1 MQCEHTM
8 TRSTLRTEIYYYS
21 LLVSIKKF
29 SSLLDWF
36 PISRWRAFF
45 LSLSRSQSC
54 SFARSLFL
62 FLSHIHTFFRSLYNS
77 YILSLIFY
85 FNRSVFF
92 SLSFIFLLFVFRCP
106 DVVTFYCPLFFFVP
120 FNSSPAWTIP
130 PFPLRPPSFVQR
142 NEHTH
147 LYYLYYLY
155 VYIYIYFYIV
165 IIHTQT
171 KPFPIRL
178 ECSISLSLL
187 LFTGSIFPFF
197 SVRLLSSVCSVLLLF
212 FSVCIYLYVCI
223 VCI

>member
-45 LSLSRSQSC
+45 LSLSCSQSC

-92 SLSFIFLLFVFRCP
+92 SLSLFFFSSSFAVPTWLLSIVHCSFSFLLILRPPERFLLFLSV
-106 DVVTFYCPLFFFVP
+106 L
-120 FNSSPAWTIP
+120 
-130 PFPLRPPSFVQR
+130 LRLY
-142 NEHTH
+142 NATNTH
-147 LYYLYYLY
+147 IYIIYIIYM
-155 VYIYIYFYIV
+155 YIYIYFYIV